1 MRQAVSARPRTIH
14 HLGLVLQPLH
24 SLSTNPPLTCLHPP
38 KSRHLLLP
46 PSSSILRPIL
56 PSSPSPPFHSYT
68 IHLLN
73 PSIPPQ
79 PCTLPCTPYACTST
93 PHIPWRLYSYHTP
106 PTSLHPLATLLY
118 PCPHSLTPS
127 PSHLTRLSSLLP
139 SFQAIPSPSTLH
151 PHLHP
156 SHVLSSHLSARHH
169 RPSPRMS
176 CQAVARAQPHF
187 VMRSTTSNEQ
197 CSLKPN
203 TSTSP
208 LASLSLPPT
217 HVSDVSLSNT
227 PAGSDVSWLPD
238 K

>member
-1 MRQAVSARPRTIH
+1 MPPSTQVSTPPPPALLLHTPTHPSLITIPS
-14 HLGLVLQPLH
+14 LPLLH
-24 SLSTNPPLTCLHPP
+24 HPP
-38 KSRHLLLP
+38 TQSIDTTPAMHPALHAIRMHLD
-46 PSSSILRPIL
+46 
-56 PSSPSPPFHSYT
+56 
-68 IHLLN
+68 
-73 PSIPPQ
+73 
-79 PCTLPCTPYACTST
+79 ST
-93 PHIPWRLYSYHTP
+93 HPLASLDSHHTP

-227 PAGSDVSWLPD
+227 PAGSDVSWLPY